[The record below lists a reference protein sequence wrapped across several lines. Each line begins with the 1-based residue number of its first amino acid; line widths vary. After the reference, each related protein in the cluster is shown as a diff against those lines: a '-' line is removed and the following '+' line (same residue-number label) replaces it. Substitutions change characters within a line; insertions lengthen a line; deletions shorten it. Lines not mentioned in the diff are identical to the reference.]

1 MNQTMYNAIC
11 GGTGKMIKS
20 IIGICFDCPKAN
32 ELADFYEKISGW
44 KREISSDE

>member
-1 MNQTMYNAIC
+1 
-11 GGTGKMIKS
+11 MIKS
-20 IIGICFDCPKAN
+20 IIGICLDCPNAN